1 VSEARFG
8 KFEVVGFLGRGGMAE
23 VFLCRLGGLGG
34 FNKEVVVKRILPERV
49 ADPSFLRMFLDEAR
63 VAANLN
69 HPNIVQVF
77 EINEADGL
85 PYIAMEY
92 VRGPTFSAVIRETV
106 RASQLHLGHVAKIL
120 SGVCEGLHHAH
131 SALGPNREPL
141 GLVHRDVSPQ
151 NIIVSPEGVP
161 KLLDFGVAKARG
173 RLTTTEAGTLKGK
186 LRYMAPEQIQQGALD
201 HRADVFSVG
210 VLLCE
215 ATTGR
220 NPFGARQV
228 TEVQLF
234 KNIVSGNF
242 TKPSNLA
249 ASYPEEL
256 ERIVLWA
263 IEPDVEKRCPSAEAL
278 HDALEKFVSSGPY
291 QSSSRVVAAWMNEHV
306 APKYFSV
313 PLPADQH
320 GHFRVSTPVAASRTP
335 SSLPGGAAMGW
346 GSSGVSGIEGSGGVA
361 GPTGATMAPPAR
373 GGGRVLFAVGGLAA
387 LAAATLLVLVPARRS
402 APPEPAVVEKPLPEK
417 PTFSPDEAGRAYLEE
432 AERYARSGRL
442 APAADVLAK
451 ARDLAISDPGLNIR
465 LLRLREEVETAAALR
480 RAQSLV
486 EAGETKQA
494 AEAAKDLLDRDPGNT
509 AATQLLAAIRKAREP
524 KPPAEVEPPVA
535 VAPSRTRTAPRDG
548 VLTVSS
554 SVPGMVYLDDDPI
567 GRAPFHRRSVA
578 PGNYTLQVRAP
589 GHRPYEAS
597 IKVAPG
603 RELAMVVPL
612 VSERPPAA
620 SRSQDE
626 PKEPAPITRAAPPPL
641 ATTRAAPVEAPAP
654 PRAPA
659 TSPPAPLATMPKV
672 PPTSGQTVER
682 ALGPVRSTRPKDRV
696 PVPRLPR
703 THEARDAADLG
714 RLFTL
719 IENETISLAGVSRE
733 FAQGVTG
740 PLRRVLEA
748 RRQLVAYPVG
758 MYYFIVSEAARGHD
772 KQTAAQNLV
781 TNHEN
786 EGIRKLSALPARD
799 RRP

>member
-1 VSEARFG
+1 MSEARFG

-77 EINEADGL
+77 EINEAEGL

-92 VRGPTFSAVIRETV
+92 VRGPTFSTVIRETV
-106 RASQLHLGHVAKIL
+106 RTQQLHFGHVAKIL
-120 SGVCEGLHHAH
+120 AGVCEGLQHAH

-220 NPFGARQV
+220 NPFGAKQV

-234 KNIVSGNF
+234 KNIVNG
-242 TKPSNLA
+242 TYARPSELA
-249 ASYPEEL
+249 SNYPEQL

-263 IEPDVEKRCPSAEAL
+263 IEPDVDRRCPSAEAL
-278 HDALEKFVSSGPY
+278 HEALEDFVSSGPY
-291 QSSSRVVAAWMNEHV
+291 ASNQRAVAAWMTEHV
-306 APKYFSV
+306 APKFFSV
-313 PLPADQH
+313 PMPPDQH
-320 GHFRVSTPVAASRTP
+320 GRFRASTPVAARTP
-335 SSLPGGAAMGW
+335 SSLPGGTALGW
-346 GSSGVSGIEGSGGVA
+346 GSPGGASLEGSRGSGGGSGGMA
-361 GPTGATMAPPAR
+361 GPTGVTLGPPQR
-373 GGGRVLFAVGGLAA
+373 GGRLLFAVGGVAA
-387 LAAATLLVLVPARRS
+387 LAAAAVVVLVPARR
-402 APPEPAVVEKPLPEK
+402 APGPEVPAIVRPAPEK
-417 PTFSPDEAGRAYLEE
+417 PAFSPDEAGRAYLEE

-451 ARDLAISDPGLNIR
+451 ARELRIGDPALNIR

-480 RAQSLV
+480 KAQSLV
-486 EAGETKQA
+486 EAGETAQA
-494 AEAAKDLLDRDPGNT
+494 AEMAKQLLDRDPNNT
-509 AATQLLAAIRKAREP
+509 GATELLAAVRRTRAPRP
-524 KPPAEVEPPVA
+524 AAPAEPPPVA
-535 VAPSRTRTAPRDG
+535 RVARAAVRDG

-554 SVPGMVYLDDDPI
+554 NPPGMVYLDDDPI
-567 GRAPFHRRSVA
+567 GRAPLHRRAVA
-578 PGNYTLQVRAP
+578 PGTYTLQVRAP
-589 GHRPYEAS
+589 GHRPYEKS
-597 IKVAPG
+597 IRVAAG
-603 RELAMVVPL
+603 REVAMVVPL
-612 VSERPPAA
+612 VSEP
-620 SRSQDE
+620 
-626 PKEPAPITRAAPPPL
+626 AAPPPASRL
-641 ATTRAAPVEAPAP
+641 PPAMAAVASPSETPAP
-654 PRAPA
+654 PA
-659 TSPPAPLATMPKV
+659 PPAPAASEPAAVASVPKA
-672 PPTSGQTVER
+672 PPAEPMARPS
-682 ALGPVRSTRPKDRV
+682 GPVVSARPKDRV

-703 THEARDAADLG
+703 THEARDGANLARLLG
-714 RLFTL
+714 QV
-719 IENETISLAGVSRE
+719 ENETVALAGVSKE
-733 FAQGVTG
+733 FALGVTG
-740 PLRRVLEA
+740 PLRRALEA
-748 RRQLVAYPVG
+748 RRQLVTYPVG
-758 MYYFIVSEAARGHD
+758 VYYFIVSEAARGHD
-772 KQTAAQNLV
+772 KQTAARNLV

-799 RRP
+799 RR